1 VEQNT
6 NQPNQKLKHKTPNHN
21 AGNKSRK
28 PLAVVIIVL
37 AVALALIIG
46 GYLGYKYYKSR
57 QDTASKNT
65 EASKTV
71 QNVCTSLTTEIVPLL
86 SSSQTAK
93 LEPYIAKIKALPEY
107 KSDPSCLIP
116 IIVYAV
122 NTSNVTEATYNL
134 RLLESLDTSQYKIDP
149 TFNSTGIIEIKD
161 LKVLVEGVTIR
172 KEENKANIIYF

>member
-1 VEQNT
+1 
-6 NQPNQKLKHKTPNHN
+6 
-21 AGNKSRK
+21 
-28 PLAVVIIVL
+28 
-37 AVALALIIG
+37 
-46 GYLGYKYYKSR
+46 
-57 QDTASKNT
+57 
-65 EASKTV
+65 
-71 QNVCTSLTTEIVPLL
+71 
-86 SSSQTAK
+86 
-93 LEPYIAKIKALPEY
+93 
-107 KSDPSCLIP
+107 LIP